1 MSDVTPI
8 SARKVRL
15 VVGLLGRAGELTAAL
30 ADLAASQLAPGRI
43 RLMTPA
49 QATGRASNGWLA
61 TGGAQGPGAWIVC
74 QPLDGSF
81 HWSLCLAGPAPA
93 DATVL
98 QDARALLELHHWAL
112 RRQAE
117 QLDRHLRGGGA
128 LLLVEPE
135 TDAEERAACTALLK
149 HASGGV
155 QTHEIARLPP
165 NGSTRHPGS

>member
-1 MSDVTPI
+1 MSDVTPTN
-8 SARKVRL
+8 ARKVRL
-15 VVGLLGRAGELTAAL
+15 VVGLLGAIGELTAAL
-30 ADLAASQLAPGRI
+30 AELAARQLKPGQI

-49 QATGRASNGWLA
+49 QAPGAADGWRA
-61 TGGAQGPGAWIVC
+61 TGAAQGPGAWIVC
-74 QPLDGSF
+74 RLVDGPF
-81 HWSLCLAGPAPA
+81 HWSLSLTEPAPA
-93 DATVL
+93 DPAVL
-98 QDARALLELHHWAL
+98 RDARTLLELHQWAL

-165 NGSTRHPGS
+165 DGSASP